1 MTKSLKRNFL
11 AFATVASASTL
22 AIAASCGNSTKG
34 TSSGSVVS
42 VKSKQFDQ
50 ELSEKIRVGVT
61 WSNTGAQYKGLQEI
75 VDVYNANINTIYPD
89 GGAKQVELKGLGSG
103 YGEGAEKV
111 KLSLESQDKNQFFH
125 LTFNYSVVAA
135 NLAEYDMLLDFDD
148 EDSSSRLDINTFESQ
163 FTSENTNTEYISVD
177 GTYVL
182 PVAKSTAVL
191 SFNTPVFSY
200 LVDKMKEAGA
210 TTDAEFETWYA
221 SVKEKG
227 QADRDAVAKIWGERN
242 KKSLEGYTIKKS
254 MFDSYEDLFD
264 FAIKAQSLFDKATSW
279 NEGEKL
285 HVFGI
290 DDPAGF
296 FETVVTADLNANE
309 SESIARR
316 IKVNGVNT
324 ISFDALRTNQSPA
337 YLSGQKIYNKTK
349 EAVKSGALKLQG
361 SGEYSSTTQIYHKMA
376 FSIGSTAGYSKN
388 YVSGSSVNRFDSKLD
403 QNFSF
408 DEKYDDN
415 SKNIMTIV
423 NSNDKYAEI
432 QDQVLFYVGKYK
444 NPVFKAGVK
453 DNPAYAKHL
462 SKYDFYAKD
471 EAQVEKIKAALMRK
485 TANTRF
491 VYLFKDESTKPNA
504 QLMEKINAIGS
515 EVNSNNVYLGE
526 FEDNKYGFLVLEGTL
541 DKVKELAASLGME
554 FKVLSSTD
562 ILNQNEL
569 VAEKNPEKWE
579 QSDAKKVV
587 YVQGPSLM
595 GIHSNTVDNE
605 ATRKFVKWLVTSDA
619 VYTFGKGEYAVEET
633 PIKHFQ
639 RALSYIAPIDF
650 AHYDE
655 SVFGE
660 GKKANEY
667 LKVALKSFKEAQED
681 PNAYATYSTPGAIK
695 ANLFRDALTTS
706 FKALQDEAKTKK
718 GNIDLEY
725 SKLVDTLNES
735 LK

>member
-22 AIAASCGNSTKG
+22 AIAASCGDSTKG

-50 ELSEKIRVGVT
+50 EPSEKIRVGVT

-89 GGAKQVELKGLGSG
+89 GGAKPVELKGLGSG

-125 LTFNYSVVAA
+125 LTFNYSAVAA

-148 EDSSSRLDINTFESQ
+148 EDSSARLGINTFESQ
-163 FTSENTNTEYISVD
+163 FTSENSNTEYISVD
-177 GTYVL
+177 GTYIL
-182 PVAKSTAVL
+182 PVAKSTTVL
-191 SFNTPVFSY
+191 SFNIPVFSY
-200 LVDKMKEAGA
+200 LVDKMIEAGA
-210 TTDAEFETWYA
+210 TTDAEFNTWYA
-221 SVKEKG
+221 SVKAKG
-227 QADRDAVAKIWGERN
+227 AGDRDAVAKIWGEKN
-242 KKSLEGYTIKKS
+242 GKSLQGYTIKKS

-279 NEGEKL
+279 NEDEKL

-316 IKVNGVNT
+316 IKVDGVNT
-324 ISFDALRTNQSPA
+324 ISFDALSTNQSPA

-388 YVSGSSVNRFDSKLD
+388 YVSGSSVNRFESKLD

-408 DEKYDDN
+408 DEKYSGN
-415 SKNIMTIV
+415 SNNIMTIE
-423 NSNDKYAEI
+423 NSNDKYEAI
-432 QDQVLFYVGKYK
+432 KDQVLFYVGKYK
-444 NPVFKAGVK
+444 NPVFKPGVK
-453 DNPAYAKHL
+453 DNPTYAKDL

-471 EAQVEKIKAALMRK
+471 EAQVEKIKAALARK
-485 TANTRF
+485 TNNTRF

-515 EVNSNNVYLGE
+515 EANSNNVYLGE
-526 FEDNKYGFLVLEGTL
+526 FEDNKYGFLVLDGTL
-541 DKVKELAASLGME
+541 DKVKELATALGME

-562 ILNQNEL
+562 ILNENEL
-569 VAEKNPEKWE
+569 VAEKNPGKWE

-605 ATRKFVKWLVTSDA
+605 ATRKFVKWLVSSDT
-619 VYTFGKGEYAVEET
+619 VYTFGTGKYQVQET

-639 RALSYIAPIDF
+639 RTLSYIAPIDF
-650 AHYDE
+650 EHYDE
-655 SVFGE
+655 SVL
-660 GKKANEY
+660 GKNEY
-667 LKVALKSFKEAQED
+667 LKVALKSFKDAQAD
-681 PNAYATYSTPGAIK
+681 PNTYATYSTPGAIK

-706 FKALQDEAKTKK
+706 FKALQDQAKTEK
-718 GNIDLEY
+718 GNIKLEY
-725 SKLVDTLNES
+725 SNLVDTLNES